1 MISTNK
7 FNCSRKGLY
16 RRLNL
21 KPQLWSWSLY
31 FIIMIQETE
40 DGGLELTDPENDR
53 KIIDEMFN
61 ENKTKLNYLISKQA
75 LRVSYIAILISIAAI
90 LLQLILILL

>member
-1 MISTNK
+1 MISTK
-7 FNCSRKGLY
+7 LFNCSRKGLY
-16 RRLNL
+16 RRLNF

-31 FIIMIQETE
+31 FITMIQETE

>member
-16 RRLNL
+16 RRFNF

-31 FIIMIQETE
+31 FIAMIQELK

-53 KIIDEMFN
+53 KIINEMLN
-61 ENKTKLNYLISKQA
+61 ENRAKLNYLIGKKA
-75 LRVSYIAILISIAAI
+75 LRASYIAISVSIAAI
-90 LLQLILILL
+90 LLQLIRILL